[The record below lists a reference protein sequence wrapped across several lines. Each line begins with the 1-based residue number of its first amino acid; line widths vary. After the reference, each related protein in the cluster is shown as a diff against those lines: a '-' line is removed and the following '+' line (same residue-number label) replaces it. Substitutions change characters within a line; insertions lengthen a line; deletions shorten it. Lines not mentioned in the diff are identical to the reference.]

1 MQTNPQHAAPAYAPF
16 ETGRDAR
23 RRGGLLI
30 AATALDSEIAGT
42 TLLRGTSRYD
52 GLGPGVY
59 SCRDECRGP
68 YTTDFCAFTLYTPP
82 GCTL

>member
-42 TLLRGTSRYD
+42 TLRAARYVKVRWRRA
-52 GLGPGVY
+52 L
-59 SCRDECRGP
+59 C
-68 YTTDFCAFTLYTPP
+68 
-82 GCTL
+82 

>member
-42 TLLRGTSRYD
+42 TLLRGTSSYD
-52 GLGPGVY
+52 GGG
-59 SCRDECRGP
+59 R
-68 YTTDFCAFTLYTPP
+68 
-82 GCTL
+82 